1 MTDGQARTTGETN
14 QMLRRLLQPGGGV
27 TFLGLAAAA
36 YGIAC
41 FLQGDFAIYWQPVPQ
56 GLPLRLPLAYLSAIL
71 LVLGGAGLLIART
84 LRPAAMI
91 LLTLFA
97 LYDVC
102 FVLRFVGP
110 PVHPQAFLGLAEQTS
125 VVIGCWAI
133 LLRMREGGSAS
144 VATARIV
151 FGICSLFFALA
162 HFAGLQQTAKMVP
175 AWMPGGQVF
184 WAIATGVGHLAV
196 GLALIANRL
205 AVPATRLGA
214 LMYLCFALFSWLLG
228 AVTHP
233 AEWLRW
239 AGVAISLC
247 MAAALW
253 LVGDLLAARNAQKPG
268 KSWQYAEPVHAIG
281 DC

>member
-1 MTDGQARTTGETN
+1 MTGAMQTR

-27 TFLGLAAAA
+27 TFLAVAAIA

-41 FLQGDFAIYWQPVPQ
+41 FLRGDFAIYWQPVPES
-56 GLPLRLPLAYLSAIL
+56 LPLRQPLAYLSASL
-71 LVLGGAGLLIART
+71 LILGGAGLLIART
-84 LRPAAMI
+84 VRAAAMI
-91 LLTLFA
+91 LMVLFV

-110 PVHPQAFLGLAEQTS
+110 PVHPQAFLGLAEQSS
-125 VVIGCWAI
+125 VVVGSWAI
-133 LLRMREGGSAS
+133 LLRMRAGGSAG
-144 VATARIV
+144 VTTARIA
-151 FGICSLFFALA
+151 FGICSILFALA
-162 HFAGLQQTAKMVP
+162 HFLALQATARMVP
-175 AWMPGGQVF
+175 AWIPGGQVF

-214 LMYLCFALFSWLLG
+214 LMYVCFALFSWLLG

-233 AEWLRW
+233 TERLRW

-253 LVGDLLAARNAQKPG
+253 LVGDLLAARNADGGPR
-268 KSWQYAEPVHAIG
+268 A
-281 DC
+281 